1 MNKQELKNK
10 IINTLI
16 DDFKRIYGIPPSPI
30 IIDNIS
36 KIIEKEL

>member
-10 IINTLI
+10 IINTLT
-16 DDFKRIYGIPPSPI
+16 DDFRRLYGINPSPI
-30 IIDNIS
+30 IINNIS